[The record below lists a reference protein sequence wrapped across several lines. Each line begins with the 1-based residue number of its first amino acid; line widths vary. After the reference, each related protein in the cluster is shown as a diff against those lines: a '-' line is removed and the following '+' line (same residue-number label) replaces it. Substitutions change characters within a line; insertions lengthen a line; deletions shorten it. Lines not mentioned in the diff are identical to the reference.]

1 MSGAVGGESLYY
13 VGDVAY
19 SILGN
24 DPRYLYAL
32 RREEDGTLYLNR
44 FDQIGAETW
53 VVNTPGGDPAEDYND
68 FTFNV
73 DFLDGRNPDKTIE
86 YDNLIYEQWRFDPRF
101 VAYYINEDGYLVAR
115 VGRDFDYPANLLE
128 LDYVG

>member
-1 MSGAVGGESLYY
+1 MSGAFGGESLYY

-53 VVNTPGGDPAEDYND
+53 VINTPGGDPGEEYND

-73 DFLDGRNPDKTIE
+73 FFLEGRKVVKT
-86 YDNLIYEQWRFDPRF
+86 L
-101 VAYYINEDGYLVAR
+101 
-115 VGRDFDYPANLLE
+115 
-128 LDYVG
+128 

>member
-1 MSGAVGGESLYY
+1 MSGAFGGESLYY

-19 SILGN
+19 SILGT

-53 VVNTPGGDPAEDYND
+53 VINTPGGDPAEDYTE

-73 DFLDGRNPDKTIE
+73 DFLDGRNPDHIIE

-101 VAYYINEDGYLVAR
+101 VAYYINSDGYLVAR
-115 VGRDFDYPANLLE
+115 VGRDYDYPNTLLE
-128 LDYVG
+128 IDYTE

>member
-53 VVNTPGGDPAEDYND
+53 VVNTPGGAPEEDYTE

-73 DFLDGRNPDKTIE
+73 DFLDGRNPDHTIE

-115 VGRDFDYPANLLE
+115 VGRDFDYPAQLTDLS
-128 LDYVG
+128 YVG